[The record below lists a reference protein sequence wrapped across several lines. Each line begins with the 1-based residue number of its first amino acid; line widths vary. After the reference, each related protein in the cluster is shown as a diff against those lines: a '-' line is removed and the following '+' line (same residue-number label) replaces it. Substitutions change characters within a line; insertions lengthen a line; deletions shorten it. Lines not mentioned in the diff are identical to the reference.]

1 MNDNIYNVNILTELS
16 RLKNNPE
23 RYKKEVV
30 KGVSSIFV
38 QMLMEELSKD
48 ISENDTIFS
57 SRETKFWENQLI
69 MQLSLE
75 VSKSET
81 FPLNNYILEA
91 LKKYSS

>member
-1 MNDNIYNVNILTELS
+1 MNDNIYNINIQTELS
-16 RLKNNPE
+16 RLKNHPE
-23 RYKKEVV
+23 KYKEEVA

-38 QMLMEELSKD
+38 QLLMEELSKD
-48 ISENDTIFS
+48 ISENNSLFN

-81 FPLNNYILEA
+81 FPLNSYILETF
-91 LKKYSS
+91 KKFMP